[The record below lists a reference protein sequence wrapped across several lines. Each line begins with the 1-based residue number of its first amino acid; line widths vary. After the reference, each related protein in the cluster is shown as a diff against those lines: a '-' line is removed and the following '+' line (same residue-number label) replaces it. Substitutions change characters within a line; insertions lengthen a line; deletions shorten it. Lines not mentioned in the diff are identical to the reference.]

1 MKKLYARIVPLV
13 FVLGACS
20 SSDEP
25 AADPSVPVG
34 FSVQTETRAAVTGN
48 TLPDGSLFKVWGGY
62 DGNNVFDGRKV
73 TKTASGCTYTGT
85 EYWVPGKT
93 YNFHAVYP
101 AELPAE
107 ATLTVADD
115 GTVSVSDFDCSATGN
130 EAVDLMTASAPD
142 IEADKI
148 IASQNPV
155 EHPVELTFS
164 HLLSH
169 ISFVFDNK
177 LTGGYAAEVTD
188 ISFSIQVKGDYNS
201 STEPSPW
208 TNLNPGAIT
217 LYPAADPA
225 ADPTAAPLTV
235 EKGSSVTSD
244 PALVIPQSNKRVNVT
259 FTVTIREKINEA
271 TGSTTMTVVKRFT
284 SPLATTDGEWEMG
297 QRYEYKATLTDKL
310 MEMEGLTQITLNV
323 TITNWDQENANVS
336 WGGENAAP

>member
-34 FSVQTETRAAVTGN
+34 FSVQTETRAAVTGT

-62 DGNNVFDGRKV
+62 DGNNVFDGREVK
-73 TKTASGCTYTGT
+73 KTASGCTYTGT

-101 AELPAE
+101 AE

-115 GTVSVSDFDCSATGN
+115 GTVSVSNFDCSATGDA
-130 EAVDLMTASAPD
+130 AVDLMTASAPD
-142 IEADKI
+142 DIRADEI
-148 IASQNPV
+148 IANQDPV
-155 EHPVELTFS
+155 KLTFS

-169 ISFVFDNK
+169 ISFAFDNK

-208 TNLNPGAIT
+208 TTLNLGAIT
-217 LYPAADPA
+217 LYPAADLA
-225 ADPTAAPLTV
+225 AAPLKV
-235 EKGSSVTSD
+235 ANGSSVTSD
-244 PALVIPQSNKRVNVT
+244 PALVIPQSNTGVNVT
-259 FTVTIREKINEA
+259 FTVTIREIIDET

-310 MEMEGLTQITLNV
+310 MEMDGLTQITLNV
-323 TITNWDQENANVS
+323 SITDWLVEDANVS
-336 WGGENAAP
+336 WGGETAAP

>member
-34 FSVQTETRAAVTGN
+34 FSVQTETRAAVTGT

-62 DGNNVFDGRKV
+62 DGNNVFDGREV

-101 AELPAE
+101 AELPAG
-107 ATLTVADD
+107 ATLTVAGD
-115 GTVSVSDFDCSATGN
+115 GTVSVSNFDCSATGGA
-130 EAVDLMTASAPD
+130 AVDLMTASAPN
-142 IEADKI
+142 IKADEI
-148 IASQNPV
+148 IASPN
-155 EHPVELTFS
+155 PVELTFS

-169 ISFVFDNK
+169 ISFVFDNQ

-208 TNLNPGAIT
+208 TNLSPGAIT
-217 LYPAADPA
+217 LYPAADPE
-225 ADPTAAPLTV
+225 AAPLKV
-235 EKGSSVTSD
+235 AKGSKATSD
-244 PALVIPQSNKRVNVT
+244 PALVIPQGNTEVDVT
-259 FTVTIREKINEA
+259 FTVTIRKKIDET

-297 QRYEYKATLTDKL
+297 QRYEYKATLTDEL
-310 MEMEGLTQITLNV
+310 MEMDGLTQITLNV
-323 TITNWDQENANVS
+323 TITDWSVEDANVS
-336 WGGENAAP
+336 WGGETAAP

>member
-34 FSVQTETRAAVTGN
+34 FSVQTETRAAVTGT

-62 DGNNVFDGRKV
+62 DGNNVFDGREVK
-73 TKTASGCTYTGT
+73 KTASGCTYTGT

-115 GTVSVSDFDCSATGN
+115 GTVSVSNFDCSATGDA
-130 EAVDLMTASAPD
+130 AVDLMTASAPD
-142 IEADKI
+142 DIKADEI
-148 IASQNPV
+148 IASQK
-155 EHPVELTFS
+155 PVELTFS

-169 ISFVFDNK
+169 ISFVFDNQ
-177 LTGGYAAEVTD
+177 LTGYAAEVTD
-188 ISFSIQVKGDYNS
+188 ISFLIQVKGDYNS

-208 TNLNPGAIT
+208 TNLTPGAIT

-225 ADPTAAPLTV
+225 AAPLTV
-235 EKGSSVTSD
+235 ANKLSVTSD
-244 PALVIPQSNKRVNVT
+244 PALVIPQGNRGVNVT
-259 FTVTIREKINEA
+259 FTVTIREIIDED
-271 TGSTTMTVVKRFT
+271 TGSTMTVVKRCT
-284 SPLATTDGEWEMG
+284 SPLATTDGEWKMG

-310 MEMEGLTQITLNV
+310 MEMEGLTQIKLNV

-336 WGGENAAP
+336 WGGETAAP

>member
-34 FSVQTETRAAVTGN
+34 FSVQTETRAAVTGT

-62 DGNNVFDGRKV
+62 DGNNVFDGREV

-101 AELPAE
+101 AELPAG
-107 ATLTVADD
+107 AKLTVAGD
-115 GTVSVSDFDCSATGN
+115 GTVSVSNFDCSATGDA
-130 EAVDLMTASAPD
+130 AVDLMTASAPD
-142 IEADKI
+142 IDADKI
-148 IASQNPV
+148 IASQN
-155 EHPVELTFS
+155 PVELTFS

-177 LTGGYAAEVTD
+177 LTGYAAEVTD
-188 ISFSIQVKGDYNS
+188 ISFLIRVKGDYS

-208 TNLNPGAIT
+208 TNLFQGAIT

-225 ADPTAAPLTV
+225 AAPLTV
-235 EKGSSVTSD
+235 ANKLSVTSA
-244 PALVIPQSNKRVNVT
+244 PALVIPQSNTGVNVT
-259 FTVTIREKINEA
+259 FTVTIREIIDEA
-271 TGSTTMTVVKRFT
+271 TGSTMTVVKRFT

-297 QRYEYKATLTDKL
+297 QRYEYKATLTDEL
-310 MEMEGLTQITLNV
+310 MEMNGLTQITLV
-323 TITNWDQENANVS
+323 VKITDWSVEDVNIS
-336 WGGENAAP
+336 WGGETAAP

>member
-34 FSVQTETRAAVTGN
+34 FSVQTETRAAVTGT
-48 TLPDGSLFKVWGGY
+48 TLLDGSLFKVWGGY
-62 DGNNVFDGRKV
+62 NGNNVFDGREVK
-73 TKTASGCTYTGT
+73 KTASGCTYTGT

-107 ATLTVADD
+107 ATLTVAGD
-115 GTVSVSDFDCSATGN
+115 GTVSVSNFDCSATGGA
-130 EAVDLMTASAPD
+130 AVDLMTASAPPD
-142 IEADKI
+142 IKADEI

-155 EHPVELTFS
+155 GLTFS

-169 ISFVFDNK
+169 ISFVFDNQ
-177 LTGGYAAEVTD
+177 LTGYAAEVTD
-188 ISFSIQVKGDYNS
+188 ISFLIKVKGNYI
-201 STEPSPW
+201 STEASPW
-208 TNLNPGAIT
+208 TNLIQGAIT

-225 ADPTAAPLTV
+225 AAPLTV
-235 EKGSSVTSD
+235 ENKLSVTSD
-244 PALVIPQSNKRVNVT
+244 PALVIPQSNTGVNVT
-259 FTVTIREKINEA
+259 FTVTIRKIIDEA
-271 TGSTTMTVVKRFT
+271 TGSTMTVVKRFT
-284 SPLATTDGEWEMG
+284 SSLATTDGEWKMG

-310 MEMEGLTQITLNV
+310 MEMEGLKQIKLNV

-336 WGGENAAP
+336 WGGETAAP

>member
-1 MKKLYARIVPLV
+1 MKKFYARIVPLV

-34 FSVQTETRAAVTGN
+34 FSVQTETRAAVTGT

-62 DGNNVFDGRKV
+62 DGNNVFDGREV

-101 AELPAE
+101 AELPAG
-107 ATLTVADD
+107 ATLTVAGD
-115 GTVSVSDFDCSATGN
+115 GTVSVSNFDCSATGDA
-130 EAVDLMTASAPD
+130 AVDLMTASAPD

-155 EHPVELTFS
+155 ELTFS

-169 ISFVFDNK
+169 ISFVFDNQ
-177 LTGGYAAEVTD
+177 LTGYVAEVTD
-188 ISFSIQVKGDYNS
+188 ISFSIQVKGNYI
-201 STEPSPW
+201 STEASPW
-208 TNLNPGAIT
+208 TNLILGAIT

-225 ADPTAAPLTV
+225 AAPLTV
-235 EKGSSVTSD
+235 ANKLSVTSD
-244 PALVIPQSNKRVNVT
+244 PALVIPQGNTGVNVT
-259 FTVTIREKINEA
+259 FTVTIREIINEA
-271 TGSTTMTVVKRFT
+271 PGSSMTVVKRFT
-284 SPLATTDGEWEMG
+284 SPLATTDGEWKMG
-297 QRYEYKATLTDKL
+297 QRYEYKATLTDEL
-310 MEMEGLTQITLNV
+310 MEMDGLTQITLNV
-323 TITNWDQENANVS
+323 TITDWSVEDANVS
-336 WGGENAAP
+336 WGGETAAP

>member
-34 FSVQTETRAAVTGN
+34 FSVQTETRAAVTGT

-62 DGNNVFDGRKV
+62 DGNNVFDGREV

-107 ATLTVADD
+107 ATLTVAGD
-115 GTVSVSDFDCSATGN
+115 GTVSVRDFDCSATGDA
-130 EAVDLMTASAPD
+130 AVDLMTASAPN

-148 IASQNPV
+148 IASQN
-155 EHPVELTFS
+155 PVELTFS

-169 ISFVFDNK
+169 ISFVFDNQ
-177 LTGGYAAEVTD
+177 LTGYVAEVTD
-188 ISFSIQVKGDYNS
+188 ISFSIQVKGNYI
-201 STEPSPW
+201 STEASPW
-208 TNLNPGAIT
+208 TNLIPGAIT
-217 LYPAADPA
+217 LYPAADPE
-225 ADPTAAPLTV
+225 ADPLTV

-244 PALVIPQSNKRVNVT
+244 PALVIPQGNRGVNVT
-259 FTVTIREKINEA
+259 FTVTIREIINEA

-284 SPLATTDGEWEMG
+284 SPLATTDGEWKMG
-297 QRYEYKATLTDKL
+297 QRYEYKATLTDEL
-310 MEMEGLTQITLNV
+310 MEMDDLTQITLNV
-323 TITNWDQENANVS
+323 TITKWDQENANVS
-336 WGGENAAP
+336 WGGETAAP

>member
-1 MKKLYARIVPLV
+1 MKKFYARIVPLV

-34 FSVQTETRAAVTGN
+34 FSVQTETRAAVTGT

-62 DGNNVFDGRKV
+62 NGNNVFDGREVK
-73 TKTASGCTYTGT
+73 KTASGCTYTGT

-101 AELPAE
+101 AELPAG

-115 GTVSVSDFDCSATGN
+115 GTVSVSNFDCSATGDA
-130 EAVDLMTASAPD
+130 AVDLMTASAPD

-155 EHPVELTFS
+155 ELTFS

-169 ISFVFDNK
+169 ISFVFDNQ
-177 LTGGYAAEVTD
+177 LTGYAAEVAD
-188 ISFSIQVKGDYNS
+188 ISFSIQVKGDYS
-201 STEPSPW
+201 STEASPW
-208 TNLNPGAIT
+208 TNLIQGAIT
-217 LYPAADPA
+217 LYPAA
-225 ADPTAAPLTV
+225 APLTV
-235 EKGSSVTSD
+235 ANKLSVTSD
-244 PALVIPQSNKRVNVT
+244 PALVIPQSNTGVNVT
-259 FTVTIREKINEA
+259 FTVTIREIIDEA

-284 SPLATTDGEWEMG
+284 SPLATTDGKWEMG
-297 QRYEYKATLTDKL
+297 QRYEYKATLTDEL
-310 MEMEGLTQITLNV
+310 MEMDGLTQITLNV
-323 TITNWDQENANVS
+323 TITDWSVEDANVS
-336 WGGENAAP
+336 WGGETAAP

>member
-34 FSVQTETRAAVTGN
+34 FSVQTETRAAVTGT

-62 DGNNVFDGRKV
+62 DGNNVFDGREV

-101 AELPAE
+101 AELPAG
-107 ATLTVADD
+107 ATLTVAGD
-115 GTVSVSDFDCSATGN
+115 GTVSVSNIDCSATGDA
-130 EAVDLMTASAPD
+130 AVDLMTASAPD
-142 IEADKI
+142 IKADEI
-148 IASQNPV
+148 IASQN
-155 EHPVELTFS
+155 PVELTFS

-169 ISFVFDNK
+169 ISFVFDNQ

-188 ISFSIQVKGDYNS
+188 ISFSIQVKGNYI
-201 STEPSPW
+201 STEASPW
-208 TNLNPGAIT
+208 TNLIPGAIT
-217 LYPAADPA
+217 LYPAA
-225 ADPTAAPLTV
+225 APLTV
-235 EKGSSVTSD
+235 ANGSSVTSD
-244 PALVIPQSNKRVNVT
+244 PALVIPQSNTGVNVT
-259 FTVTIREKINEA
+259 FTVTIREIIDEA
-271 TGSTTMTVVKRFT
+271 TGSTMTVVKRFT

-310 MEMEGLTQITLNV
+310 MEMDGLTQITLDV
-323 TITNWDQENANVS
+323 KITDWSVEDANVS
-336 WGGENAAP
+336 WGGETAAP

>member
-34 FSVQTETRAAVTGN
+34 FSVQTETRAAVTGI

-62 DGNNVFDGRKV
+62 DGNNVFDGREV

-107 ATLTVADD
+107 ATLTVAGD
-115 GTVSVSDFDCSATGN
+115 GTVSVSNFDCSATGGA
-130 EAVDLMTASAPD
+130 AVDLMTASAPN
-142 IEADKI
+142 IKADEI
-148 IASQNPV
+148 IASPN
-155 EHPVELTFS
+155 PVELTFS

-169 ISFVFDNK
+169 ISFVFDNQ

-188 ISFSIQVKGDYNS
+188 ISFSIQVKGNYS

-208 TNLNPGAIT
+208 TNLYPGAIT
-217 LYPAADPA
+217 LYPAADPE
-225 ADPTAAPLTV
+225 AAPLEV
-235 EKGSSVTSD
+235 ANGSSVTSD
-244 PALVIPQSNKRVNVT
+244 PALVIPQSNTGVNVT
-259 FTVTIREKINEA
+259 FTVTIREIIDET

-284 SPLATTDGEWEMG
+284 SPLATTDGKWEMG
-297 QRYEYKATLTDKL
+297 QRYEYKATLTDEL
-310 MEMEGLTQITLNV
+310 MEMDDLTQITLV
-323 TITNWDQENANVS
+323 VEITDWLEEDANVS
-336 WGGENAAP
+336 WGGETAAP

>member
-34 FSVQTETRAAVTGN
+34 FSVQTETRAAVTGT

-101 AELPAE
+101 AKLPVGAKP
-107 ATLTVADD
+107 TVADD
-115 GTVSVSDFDCSATGN
+115 GTVSVSNFDCSATGD

-155 EHPVELTFS
+155 ELTFS

-169 ISFVFDNK
+169 ISFVFDNQ
-177 LTGGYAAEVTD
+177 LTGGYVAEVTD

-225 ADPTAAPLTV
+225 ADPLEVAN
-235 EKGSSVTSD
+235 GSSVTSD
-244 PALVIPQSNKRVNVT
+244 PALVIPQSNTEVNVT
-259 FTVTIREKINEA
+259 FTVTIREIIDEA
-271 TGSTTMTVVKRFT
+271 TGSTMTVVKRFT

-310 MEMEGLTQITLNV
+310 MEMDGLKQITLV
-323 TITNWDQENANVS
+323 VKITDWTVEDANVS
-336 WGGENAAP
+336 WGGETAAP

>member
-34 FSVQTETRAAVTGN
+34 FSVQTETRAAVTGT

-62 DGNNVFDGRKV
+62 NGNNVFDDREV

-101 AELPAE
+101 AELPAG
-107 ATLTVADD
+107 ATLTVAGD
-115 GTVSVSDFDCSATGN
+115 GTVSVSNFDCSATGDA
-130 EAVDLMTASAPD
+130 AVDLMTASAPD
-142 IEADKI
+142 IKADEI
-148 IASQNPV
+148 IANQNPV
-155 EHPVELTFS
+155 EQTFS

-169 ISFVFDNK
+169 ISFVFDNQ

-188 ISFSIQVKGDYNS
+188 ISFSIRVKGNYNS

-217 LYPAADPA
+217 LYPAA
-225 ADPTAAPLTV
+225 APLTV
-235 EKGSSVTSD
+235 ANKLSLTSA
-244 PALVIPQSNKRVNVT
+244 PALVIPQSNTGVNVT
-259 FTVTIREKINEA
+259 FTVTIREIIDED

-284 SPLATTDGEWEMG
+284 SPLATTDGEWKMG
-297 QRYEYKATLTDKL
+297 QRYEYKATLTGEL
-310 MEMEGLTQITLNV
+310 MEMDGLTQITLDV
-323 TITNWDQENANVS
+323 KITDWSVEDANVS
-336 WGGENAAP
+336 WGGETAAP

>member
-34 FSVQTETRAAVTGN
+34 FSVQTETRAAVTGT
-48 TLPDGSLFKVWGGY
+48 TLPNGSLFKVWGGY
-62 DGNNVFDGRKV
+62 DGNNVFDGREV

-107 ATLTVADD
+107 AKLTVAGD
-115 GTVSVSDFDCSATGN
+115 GTVSVSNFDCSATGDA
-130 EAVDLMTASAPD
+130 AVDLMTASAPD

-155 EHPVELTFS
+155 ELTFS

-169 ISFVFDNK
+169 ISFVFDNQ
-177 LTGGYAAEVTD
+177 LTDYAAEVTD
-188 ISFSIQVKGDYNS
+188 ISFSIRVKGNYI
-201 STEPSPW
+201 STEASPW
-208 TNLNPGAIT
+208 TNLIPGAIT
-217 LYPAADPA
+217 LYPSAAPSAAPA
-225 ADPTAAPLTV
+225 AAPLKV
-235 EKGSSVTSD
+235 ANGSSVTSD
-244 PALVIPQSNKRVNVT
+244 PALVIPQSNTGVNVT
-259 FTVTIREKINEA
+259 FTVTIREIINEA
-271 TGSTTMTVVKRFT
+271 TGSTMTTVVKRFT

-297 QRYEYKATLTDKL
+297 QRYEYKATLTDEL
-310 MEMEGLTQITLNV
+310 MEMDGLTQITLV
-323 TITNWDQENANVS
+323 VKITDWSVEDANVS
-336 WGGENAAP
+336 WGGETAAP

>member
-34 FSVQTETRAAVTGN
+34 FSVQTETRAAVTGT

-62 DGNNVFDGRKV
+62 DGNNVFDGREV

-107 ATLTVADD
+107 ATLTVAGD
-115 GTVSVSDFDCSATGN
+115 GTVSVSNFDCSATGGA
-130 EAVDLMTASAPD
+130 AVDLMTASAPD
-142 IEADKI
+142 DIKADEI
-148 IASQNPV
+148 IASQS
-155 EHPVELTFS
+155 PVELTFR

-169 ISFVFDNK
+169 ISFVFDNQ

-188 ISFSIQVKGDYNS
+188 ISFPIQVKGDYNS

-217 LYPAADPA
+217 LYPAA
-225 ADPTAAPLTV
+225 APLTV
-235 EKGSSVTSD
+235 ANKLSVTSD
-244 PALVIPQSNKRVNVT
+244 PALVIPQSNRKVNVT
-259 FTVTIREKINEA
+259 FTVTIREIIDKT
-271 TGSTTMTVVKRFT
+271 TGSTMTVVKRFT
-284 SPLATTDGEWEMG
+284 SPLDTTDGKWEMG

-310 MEMEGLTQITLNV
+310 MEMDGLTQITLV
-323 TITNWDQENANVS
+323 VKITDWSVEDANVS
-336 WGGENAAP
+336 WGGETAAP

>member
-34 FSVQTETRAAVTGN
+34 FSVQTETRAAVTGT

-62 DGNNVFDGRKV
+62 DGNNVFDGREV

-101 AELPAE
+101 AELPAG
-107 ATLTVADD
+107 ATLTVAGD
-115 GTVSVSDFDCSATGN
+115 GTVSVSNFDCSATGDA
-130 EAVDLMTASAPD
+130 AVDLMTASAPD
-142 IEADKI
+142 IKADEI
-148 IASQNPV
+148 IASQN
-155 EHPVELTFS
+155 PVELTFS

-169 ISFVFDNK
+169 ISFVFDNQ
-177 LTGGYAAEVTD
+177 LTGYVAEVAD

-208 TNLNPGAIT
+208 TNPILGAIT

-225 ADPTAAPLTV
+225 AAPLTV
-235 EKGSSVTSD
+235 ANKLSVTSA
-244 PALVIPQSNKRVNVT
+244 PALVIPQSNTGVNVT
-259 FTVTIREKINEA
+259 FTVTIREIIDED
-271 TGSTTMTVVKRFT
+271 TGSTMTVVKRFT
-284 SPLATTDGEWEMG
+284 SSLATTDGEWEMG

-310 MEMEGLTQITLNV
+310 MEMDGLTQITLDV
-323 TITNWDQENANVS
+323 KITDWSVEDANVS
-336 WGGENAAP
+336 WGGETAAP

>member
-34 FSVQTETRAAVTGN
+34 FSVQTETRAAVTGT

-62 DGNNVFDGRKV
+62 DGNNVFDGREV

-101 AELPAE
+101 AELPAG
-107 ATLTVADD
+107 ATLTVAGD
-115 GTVSVSDFDCSATGN
+115 GTVSVSNFDCSATGDA
-130 EAVDLMTASAPD
+130 AVDLMTASAPN

-148 IASQNPV
+148 IDSQN
-155 EHPVELTFS
+155 PVELTFS

-169 ISFVFDNK
+169 ISFVFDNQ

-188 ISFSIQVKGDYNS
+188 ISFSIQVKGNYI
-201 STEPSPW
+201 STEASPW
-208 TNLNPGAIT
+208 TNLIPGAIT
-217 LYPAADPA
+217 LYPAA
-225 ADPTAAPLTV
+225 APLTV
-235 EKGSSVTSD
+235 ANGSSVTSD
-244 PALVIPQSNKRVNVT
+244 PALVIPQSNTGVNVT
-259 FTVTIREKINEA
+259 FTVTIREIIDEA
-271 TGSTTMTVVKRFT
+271 TGSTMTVVKRFT

-310 MEMEGLTQITLNV
+310 MEMDGLTQITLV
-323 TITNWDQENANVS
+323 VKITDWSVEDANVS
-336 WGGENAAP
+336 WGGETAAP

>member
-34 FSVQTETRAAVTGN
+34 FSVQTETRAAVTGT

-62 DGNNVFDGRKV
+62 DGNNVFDGREV

-107 ATLTVADD
+107 ATLTVAGD
-115 GTVSVSDFDCSATGN
+115 GTVSVSNFDSSATGDA
-130 EAVDLMTASAPD
+130 AVDLMTASAPD
-142 IEADKI
+142 DIKADEI
-148 IASQNPV
+148 IASQN
-155 EHPVELTFS
+155 PVELTFS

-169 ISFVFDNK
+169 ISFVFDNQ

-188 ISFSIQVKGDYNS
+188 ISFSIQVKGNYI
-201 STEPSPW
+201 STEASPW
-208 TNLNPGAIT
+208 TNLTTGAIT
-217 LYPAADPA
+217 LYPAA
-225 ADPTAAPLTV
+225 TPLKV
-235 EKGSSVTSD
+235 ANKLSVTSD
-244 PALVIPQSNKRVNVT
+244 PALVIPQSNTEVNVT
-259 FTVTIREKINEA
+259 FTVTIRKIINEA
-271 TGSTTMTVVKRFT
+271 TGSTMTVVKRFT
-284 SPLATTDGEWEMG
+284 SPLDTTDGKWEMG
-297 QRYEYKATLTDKL
+297 QRYEYKATLDNKL
-310 MEMEGLTQITLNV
+310 MEMEMDDLTQITLNV
-323 TITNWDQENANVS
+323 TITKWDQENANVS
-336 WGGENAAP
+336 WGGETAAP

>member
-34 FSVQTETRAAVTGN
+34 FSVQTETRAAVTGT

-62 DGNNVFDGRKV
+62 DGNNVFDGKEV
-73 TKTASGCTYTGT
+73 KKTASGCTYTGT

-115 GTVSVSDFDCSATGN
+115 GTVSVSDFDCSATGGA
-130 EAVDLMTASAPD
+130 AVDLMTAPAPD
-142 IEADKI
+142 IKADEI
-148 IASQNPV
+148 IARQN
-155 EHPVELTFS
+155 PVELTFR

-169 ISFVFDNK
+169 ISFVFDNQ
-177 LTGGYAAEVTD
+177 LTGYAAEVTD
-188 ISFSIQVKGDYNS
+188 ISFSIQVKGNYI
-201 STEPSPW
+201 STEASPW
-208 TNLNPGAIT
+208 TNLILGAIT

-225 ADPTAAPLTV
+225 AAPLTV
-235 EKGSSVTSD
+235 ANKLSVTSD
-244 PALVIPQSNKRVNVT
+244 PALVIPQGNTGVNVT
-259 FTVTIREKINEA
+259 FTVTIREIINEA
-271 TGSTTMTVVKRFT
+271 PGSSMTVVKRFT
-284 SPLATTDGEWEMG
+284 SPLATTDGEWKMG
-297 QRYEYKATLTDKL
+297 QRYEYKATLTDEL
-310 MEMEGLTQITLNV
+310 MEMDGLTQITLNV
-323 TITNWDQENANVS
+323 TITDWSVEDANVS
-336 WGGENAAP
+336 WGGETAAP

>member
-34 FSVQTETRAAVTGN
+34 FSVQTETRAAVTGT

-62 DGNNVFDGRKV
+62 DGNNVFDGREVK
-73 TKTASGCTYTGT
+73 KTASGCTYTGT

-107 ATLTVADD
+107 ATLTVAGD
-115 GTVSVSDFDCSATGN
+115 GTVSVSNFDCSATGN
-130 EAVDLMTASAPD
+130 AAVDLMTASAPD
-142 IEADKI
+142 DIKADEI
-148 IASQNPV
+148 IASPNPV
-155 EHPVELTFS
+155 KLTFS

-188 ISFSIQVKGDYNS
+188 ISFLIQVKGNYI
-201 STEPSPW
+201 STEASPW
-208 TNLNPGAIT
+208 TNLYPGAIT

-225 ADPTAAPLTV
+225 AAPLKV
-235 EKGSSVTSD
+235 AKGSKATSD
-244 PALVIPQSNKRVNVT
+244 PALVIPQSNTGVNVT
-259 FTVTIREKINEA
+259 FTVTIREIIDEA
-271 TGSTTMTVVKRFT
+271 TGSTMTVVKRFT
-284 SPLATTDGEWEMG
+284 SPLATTDGKWEMG
-297 QRYEYKATLTDKL
+297 QRYEYKATLTNEL
-310 MEMEGLTQITLNV
+310 MEMDDLTQITLVV
-323 TITNWDQENANVS
+323 TITDWSVEDANVS
-336 WGGENAAP
+336 WGGETAAP

>member
-34 FSVQTETRAAVTGN
+34 FSVQTETRAAVTGT

-62 DGNNVFDGRKV
+62 DGNNVFDGREV

-101 AELPAE
+101 AELPAG
-107 ATLTVADD
+107 ATLTVAGD
-115 GTVSVSDFDCSATGN
+115 GTVSVSNFDCSATGDA
-130 EAVDLMTASAPD
+130 AVDLMTASAPD

-155 EHPVELTFS
+155 ELTFS

-169 ISFVFDNK
+169 ISFVFDNQ
-177 LTGGYAAEVTD
+177 LTGYVAEVTD
-188 ISFSIQVKGDYNS
+188 ISFSIQVKGNYI
-201 STEPSPW
+201 STEASPW
-208 TNLNPGAIT
+208 TNLSPGAIT
-217 LYPAADPA
+217 LYPAA
-225 ADPTAAPLTV
+225 APLKV
-235 EKGSSVTSD
+235 ANGSPVTSD
-244 PALVIPQSNKRVNVT
+244 PALVIPQGNTGVNVT
-259 FTVTIREKINEA
+259 FTVTIREIIDED
-271 TGSTTMTVVKRFT
+271 TGSTMTVVKRFT
-284 SPLATTDGEWEMG
+284 SPLATTDGEWKMG
-297 QRYEYKATLTDKL
+297 QRYEYKATLTDEL
-310 MEMEGLTQITLNV
+310 MEMDDLTQITLV
-323 TITNWDQENANVS
+323 VKITDWSVEDANVS
-336 WGGENAAP
+336 WGGETAAP

>member
-34 FSVQTETRAAVTGN
+34 FSVQTETRAAVTGT

-101 AELPAE
+101 AELPAG
-107 ATLTVADD
+107 AITVAGD
-115 GTVSVSDFDCSATGN
+115 GTVSVSNFDCSATGDA
-130 EAVDLMTASAPD
+130 AVDLMTASAPD
-142 IEADKI
+142 DIEADEI
-148 IASQNPV
+148 IASPDA
-155 EHPVELTFS
+155 VELTFS

-177 LTGGYAAEVTD
+177 LTGYAAEVTD
-188 ISFSIQVKGDYNS
+188 ISFSIRVKGNYI
-201 STEPSPW
+201 STEASPW

-217 LYPAADPA
+217 LYPAA
-225 ADPTAAPLTV
+225 APLKV
-235 EKGSSVTSD
+235 ANGSSVTSD
-244 PALVIPQSNKRVNVT
+244 PALVIPQSNTRVNVT
-259 FTVTIREKINEA
+259 FTVTIREIIDEA
-271 TGSTTMTVVKRFT
+271 TGSTMTVVKRFT

-310 MEMEGLTQITLNV
+310 MEMDGLKQITLDV
-323 TITNWDQENANVS
+323 KITDWSVEDANVS
-336 WGGENAAP
+336 WGGETAAP

>member
-34 FSVQTETRAAVTGN
+34 FSVQTETRAAVTGT

-62 DGNNVFDGRKV
+62 DGNNVFDGREV

-85 EYWVPGKT
+85 EYWVPGKM

-101 AELPAE
+101 AELPAG
-107 ATLTVADD
+107 ATLTVAGD
-115 GTVSVSDFDCSATGN
+115 GTVSVSKFDCSATGD

-155 EHPVELTFS
+155 ELTFS

-169 ISFVFDNK
+169 ISFAFDNQ
-177 LTGGYAAEVTD
+177 LTGGYAAEVTG

-201 STEPSPW
+201 STEASPW
-208 TNLNPGAIT
+208 TNLIPGAIT
-217 LYPAADPA
+217 LYPAA
-225 ADPTAAPLTV
+225 APLKV
-235 EKGSSVTSD
+235 ANGSKATSD
-244 PALVIPQSNKRVNVT
+244 PALVIPQSNTEVYVT
-259 FTVTIREKINEA
+259 FTVTIREIIDEA
-271 TGSTTMTVVKRFT
+271 STMTVVKRFT
-284 SPLATTDGEWEMG
+284 SPLATTDGKWEMG

-310 MEMEGLTQITLNV
+310 MEMEMDDLTQITLNV
-323 TITNWDQENANVS
+323 TITDWSVEDANVS
-336 WGGENAAP
+336 WGGETAAP

>member
-34 FSVQTETRAAVTGN
+34 FSVQTETRAAVTGT

-62 DGNNVFDGRKV
+62 NGNNVFDDREV

-101 AELPAE
+101 AELPAG
-107 ATLTVADD
+107 ATLTVAGD
-115 GTVSVSDFDCSATGN
+115 GTVSVSNFDCSATGDA
-130 EAVDLMTASAPD
+130 AVDLMTASAPD
-142 IEADKI
+142 IKADEI
-148 IASQNPV
+148 IANQN
-155 EHPVELTFS
+155 PVELTFS

-169 ISFVFDNK
+169 ISFVFDNQ

-188 ISFSIQVKGDYNS
+188 ISFSIRVKGNYNS

-217 LYPAADPA
+217 LYPAA
-225 ADPTAAPLTV
+225 APLTV
-235 EKGSSVTSD
+235 ANKLSVTSA
-244 PALVIPQSNKRVNVT
+244 PALVIPQSNTGVNVT
-259 FTVTIREKINEA
+259 FTVTIREIIDED

-284 SPLATTDGEWEMG
+284 SPLATTDGEWKMG
-297 QRYEYKATLTDKL
+297 QRYEYKATLTGEL
-310 MEMEGLTQITLNV
+310 MKMDGLTQITLDV
-323 TITNWDQENANVS
+323 KITDWSVEDANVS
-336 WGGENAAP
+336 WGGETAAP

>member
-34 FSVQTETRAAVTGN
+34 FSVQTETRAAVTGT

-62 DGNNVFDGRKV
+62 DGNNVFDGREV

-101 AELPAE
+101 AELPAG
-107 ATLTVADD
+107 ATLTVAGD
-115 GTVSVSDFDCSATGN
+115 GTVSVSNFDCSATGDA
-130 EAVDLMTASAPD
+130 AVDLMTASAPD
-142 IEADKI
+142 IKADEI
-148 IASQNPV
+148 IANQN
-155 EHPVELTFS
+155 PVELTFS

-169 ISFVFDNK
+169 ISFVFDNQ

-188 ISFSIQVKGDYNS
+188 ISFSIRVKGNYNS

-217 LYPAADPA
+217 LYPAA
-225 ADPTAAPLTV
+225 APLTV
-235 EKGSSVTSD
+235 ANKLSVTSA
-244 PALVIPQSNKRVNVT
+244 PALVIPQSNTGVNVT
-259 FTVTIREKINEA
+259 FTVTIREIIDED

-284 SPLATTDGEWEMG
+284 SPLATTDGEWKMG
-297 QRYEYKATLTDKL
+297 QRYEYKATLTGEL
-310 MEMEGLTQITLNV
+310 MEMDGLTQITLDV
-323 TITNWDQENANVS
+323 KITDWSVEDANVS
-336 WGGENAAP
+336 WGGETAAP

>member
-34 FSVQTETRAAVTGN
+34 FSVQTETRAAVTGT

-62 DGNNVFDGRKV
+62 DGNNVFDGREV

-101 AELPAE
+101 AELPAG
-107 ATLTVADD
+107 ATLTVAGD
-115 GTVSVSDFDCSATGN
+115 GTVSVSNFDCSATGGT
-130 EAVDLMTASAPD
+130 AVDLMTASAPD
-142 IEADKI
+142 IKADKI

-155 EHPVELTFS
+155 GLTFS
-164 HLLSH
+164 HLLSN
-169 ISFVFDNK
+169 ISFVFDNQ
-177 LTGGYAAEVTD
+177 LTGYVAEVTD
-188 ISFSIQVKGDYNS
+188 ISFLIQVKGDYS
-201 STEPSPW
+201 STEASPW
-208 TNLNPGAIT
+208 TNLIPGAIT
-217 LYPAADPA
+217 LYPV
-225 ADPTAAPLTV
+225 AAPLKV
-235 EKGSSVTSD
+235 ANESSVTSD
-244 PALVIPQSNKRVNVT
+244 PALVIPQSNTGVNVT
-259 FTVTIREKINEA
+259 FTVTIREIIDEA
-271 TGSTTMTVVKRFT
+271 TGSTMTVVKRFT

-310 MEMEGLTQITLNV
+310 MEMDGLTQITLDV
-323 TITNWDQENANVS
+323 KITDWSVEDANVS
-336 WGGENAAP
+336 WGGETAAP

>member
-1 MKKLYARIVPLV
+1 MKKFYARIVPLV

-34 FSVQTETRAAVTGN
+34 FSVQTETRAAVTGT

-62 DGNNVFDGRKV
+62 DGNNVFDGREV

-107 ATLTVADD
+107 ATLTVAGD
-115 GTVSVSDFDCSATGN
+115 GTVSVSNFDCSDTGN

-142 IEADKI
+142 IKADEI

-155 EHPVELTFS
+155 VELTFS

-169 ISFVFDNK
+169 ISFAFENQ
-177 LTGGYAAEVTD
+177 LTGGYTAEVTD

-217 LYPAADPA
+217 LYPAA
-225 ADPTAAPLTV
+225 APLKV
-235 EKGSSVTSD
+235 AYESKATSD
-244 PALVIPQSNKRVNVT
+244 PALVIPQGNTGVNVT
-259 FTVTIREKINEA
+259 FTVTIREIIDED
-271 TGSTTMTVVKRFT
+271 TGSTMTVVKHFT
-284 SPLATTDGEWEMG
+284 SPLATTDDEWKMG
-297 QRYEYKATLTDKL
+297 QRYEYKATLTDEL
-310 MEMEGLTQITLNV
+310 MEMDGLKQITLV
-323 TITNWDQENANVS
+323 VKITDWSVEDANVS